1 MKLPKDAIIP
11 IEKITQYLLVL
22 KARNDKS
29 KFLAR
34 AGFTLDNPEALVA
47 AIRTLIQSNQAVE
60 DIRNEY
66 GVFYRVSG
74 NLVGVNNISLPVVTI
89 WLQREVNG
97 KFQFITL
104 KPLKES

>member
-1 MKLPKDAIIP
+1 MNCI
-11 IEKITQYLLVL
+11 QRV
-22 KARNDKS
+22 
-29 KFLAR
+29 
-34 AGFTLDNPEALVA
+34 GFH
-47 AIRTLIQSNQAVE
+47 ISQAQVE
-60 DIRNEY
+60 DVRNEY
-66 GVFYRVSG
+66 DIFYRVSG